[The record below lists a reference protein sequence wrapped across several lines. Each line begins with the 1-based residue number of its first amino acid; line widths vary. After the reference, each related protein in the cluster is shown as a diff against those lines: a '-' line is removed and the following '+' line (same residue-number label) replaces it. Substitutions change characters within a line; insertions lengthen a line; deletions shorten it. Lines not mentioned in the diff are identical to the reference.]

1 MLPMGTLL
9 LVRHG
14 QASFGAADYDQ
25 LSELGRRQCVRLG
38 EHLGERGFRVDATMT
53 GTLRRHAQSL
63 DSLLQGLGVNS
74 EPLRWPGLNEYDS
87 ESLVR
92 AIYPGSI
99 PAPQTPDLARH
110 HFRLLRQ
117 GLQAWMSGQS
127 APENMPSH
135 AEFVAGVAGALT
147 HVREA
152 HDGNVLIVSSGG
164 PISHAVGL
172 VLGLAPSAIIDLNM
186 RIRNSAVT
194 EFQFTAKRHVL
205 VSFNSISH
213 LEQPALDG
221 WVTYA

>member
-1 MLPMGTLL
+1 MGTLL

-38 EHLGERGFRVDATMT
+38 EHLRARGLRFDATMT

-63 DSLLQGLGVNS
+63 DGVLEGLQAS
-74 EPLRWPGLNEYDS
+74 ADPLRWPGLNEYDS
-87 ESLVR
+87 EALVR
-92 AIYPGSI
+92 AIHPEPI
-99 PAPQTPDLARH
+99 PAPTTPESVRH

-117 GLQAWMSGQS
+117 GLQAWMAGQTR
-127 APENMPSH
+127 PDNLPTH
-135 AEFVAGVAGALT
+135 GEFMAGIEDALT
-147 HVREA
+147 QVREQ
-152 HDGNVLIVSSGG
+152 HDGHVLIVSSGG

-172 VLGLAPSAIIDLNM
+172 VLGLAPDAIIDLNL

-213 LEQPALDG
+213 LEQPAHAD